1 MLHVLP
7 LLLALIVRK
16 GITPFSELVV
26 SSPVLEGIIADA
38 GGEGS
43 RSSAVIICLVSVVET
58 LVGFDDGRGLV
69 GYYRSLGGIVSC
81 SGEDLAGETNAR
93 SGTGEAIVAVSV
105 RLPPGAP

>member
-1 MLHVLP
+1 VLHVLP

-43 RSSAVIICLVSVVET
+43 RSSAVIIWLVSVVET
-58 LVGFDDGRGLV
+58 LVGFDDGRGFVDMSSVAESKFPECSERKSISLATV
-69 GYYRSLGGIVSC
+69 PYYVI
-81 SGEDLAGETNAR
+81 
-93 SGTGEAIVAVSV
+93 
-105 RLPPGAP
+105 